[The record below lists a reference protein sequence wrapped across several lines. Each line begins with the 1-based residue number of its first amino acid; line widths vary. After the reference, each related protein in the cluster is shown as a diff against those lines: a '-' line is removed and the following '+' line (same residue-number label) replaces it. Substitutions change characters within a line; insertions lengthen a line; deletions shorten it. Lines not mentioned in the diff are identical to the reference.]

1 MKLLN
6 IFNWV
11 QNLVESFTFYGSS
24 GGGGTQTSYS
34 TNLPEFARP
43 YYEELLNQTGKQVYN
58 VDETGKVIGMKSYQ
72 PYEGQRLQGFTE
84 GQKAIQQ
91 EVAGLQ
97 TPGQF
102 GQATAG
108 LATGQNLG
116 FGAAGAGLN
125 QAFGYQP
132 QTIRSQTISA
142 PSLQNYSMSAAQ
154 GSYNPNLQS
163 YQMGPAQNVSAM
175 GVGTQNF
182 GQGAADYYMSP
193 FAQAAIDPALREARL
208 QGDLQKQ
215 AGMMGSIGRG
225 TFGGARQ
232 ALLQA
237 EQERGTQRT
246 MGDIQATGMEKAYQN
261 AQAQFQADQARQL
274 QAQQANQQAGLQAQ
288 LANQQAGLTTGQQNL
303 QALLGVQQLGAQ
315 IGSQFGLANLT
326 NAQQAN
332 VQNLAAQLQTQG
344 LSAEQAMKAALANQ
358 QSDLQ
363 AQQLTQQG
371 QQFAAGLGKD
381 IGLAGLTAGLQGSQA
396 MGQLGTAE
404 QAANLDRL
412 RAQSA
417 SAGEEQAL
425 KQKELDLAYQT
436 EMEKRNYEKQQLEY
450 LSNILR
456 GNAGALGS
464 TQTQYTP
471 APSIASQVGGLGLA
485 GLGLYK
491 ALG

>member
-1 MKLLN
+1 MKL
-6 IFNWV
+6 FNMFTW
-11 QNLVESFTFYGSS
+11 VESLISFCTFNL
-24 GGGGTQTSYS
+24 GGGGGGGPTHTTSTS
-34 TNLPEFARP
+34 TNLPEYAKP
-43 YYEELLNQTGKQVYN
+43 YYEELLKQTGKQVYQTDAEGN
-58 VDETGKVIGMKSYQ
+58 VTGMKGFTPYQ
-72 PYEGQRLQGFTE
+72 GDRIAGFTE
-84 GQKAIQQ
+84 GQKGVQQ
-91 EVAGLQ
+91 QVAGLQ

-102 GQATAG
+102 GQSTAG
-108 LATGQNLG
+108 LSAGQNLG

-132 QTIRSQTISA
+132 QGINA
-142 PSLQNYSMSAAQ
+142 QNIQNQ
-154 GSYNPNLQS
+154 GLYQ
-163 YQMGPAQNVSAM
+163 YQMGPAQNVAAM
-175 GVGTQNF
+175 GIGTQNF

-193 FAQAAIDPALREARL
+193 FAQAAINPALREARL

-261 AQAQFQADQARQL
+261 AQAQFQADQMRQL
-274 QAQQANQQAGLQAQ
+274 QAQQANQQYGLQAQ

-303 QALLGVQQLGAQ
+303 AALLGVQQLGAGQ
-315 IGSQFGLANLT
+315 SLEAQKAN
-326 NAQQAN
+326 QA
-332 VQNLAAQLQTQG
+332 
-344 LSAEQAMKAALANQ
+344 AAL
-358 QSDLQ
+358 Q
-363 AQQLTQQG
+363 AAQLTQQG

-381 IGLAGLTAGLQGSQA
+381 VGLAGLTAGLQSSQA
-396 MGQLGTAE
+396 LGQLGTAE

-417 SAGEEQAL
+417 SAGEEQAMN
-425 KQKELDLAYQT
+425 QRQLDMAYQT
-436 EMEKRNYEKQQLEY
+436 EMERRNFEKQQLEY

-456 GNAGALGS
+456 GNAAALGS
-464 TQTQYTP
+464 TQTQFTP
-471 APSIASQVGGLGLA
+471 APSVASQIGGLGLA